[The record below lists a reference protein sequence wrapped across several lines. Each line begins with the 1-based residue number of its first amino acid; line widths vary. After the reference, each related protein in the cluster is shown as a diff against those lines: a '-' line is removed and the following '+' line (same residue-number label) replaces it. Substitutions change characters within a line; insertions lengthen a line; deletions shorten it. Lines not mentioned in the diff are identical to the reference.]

1 MIKFL
6 LFTMLALS
14 EGMFISYSPKFLK
27 KPVIRERRSL
37 IKLDNPCQLFD
48 KLLTPE
54 VKESSS
60 KIIVKSLSN
69 TLPQFDSI
77 SHIVL
82 NTNSKIIA
90 HALENDFIP
99 DQLKKDIILLT
110 IKMTQEGDNM
120 GGQILELYY
129 NIVNHIL

>member
-1 MIKFL
+1 MLKKLLIFL
-6 LFTMLALS
+6 FFTLS
-14 EGMFISYSPKFLK
+14 NSMFIKVPTNIVNIK
-27 KPVIRERRSL
+27 RRRNDQLL
-37 IKLDNPCQLFD
+37 IQNKCDILEKILGSEFTQAN
-48 KLLTPE
+48 
-54 VKESSS
+54 S
-60 KIIVKSLSN
+60 KIIVQSLSN

-82 NTNSKIIA
+82 NTNSKLISYV
-90 HALENDFIP
+90 LNDELIP
-99 DQLKKDIILLT
+99 PQIKKDIILLT

>member
-1 MIKFL
+1 MLKKIL
-6 LFTMLALS
+6 LVVLFTLS
-14 EGMFISYSPKFLK
+14 NSVFIKIPNSIVNTKPKRNNQL
-27 KPVIRERRSL
+27 L
-37 IKLDNPCQLFD
+37 IQNKCNTLEKILGSEFIQSNN
-48 KLLTPE
+48 
-54 VKESSS
+54 
-60 KIIVKSLSN
+60 KIIIQSLSN

-82 NTNSKIIA
+82 NTNSKIISYV
-90 HALENDFIP
+90 LNDELIP
-99 DQLKKDIILLT
+99 PQIKKDIILLT

>member
-6 LFTMLALS
+6 VFTMLALS
-14 EGMFISYSPKFLK
+14 EGMFISYAPKFLK
-27 KPVIRERRSL
+27 KPMIKERRSV

-54 VKESSS
+54 LKESSS

-90 HALENDFIP
+90 HALENDFLP

>member
-14 EGMFISYSPKFLK
+14 EGMFMNYSPKFFK
-27 KPVIRERRSL
+27 KPVIKERRSL

-54 VKESSS
+54 LKESSS

-90 HALENDFIP
+90 HALENDFLP

>member
-6 LFTMLALS
+6 LFAMLAFS
-14 EGMFISYSPKFLK
+14 EGMFINYSPRFLK
-27 KPVIRERRSL
+27 KPVIKERRSL

-99 DQLKKDIILLT
+99 HQLKKDIILLT

>member
-1 MIKFL
+1 MFKKLLIFL
-6 LFTMLALS
+6 FLTLS
-14 EGMFISYSPKFLK
+14 NSMFIKLPTNIVNIK
-27 KPVIRERRSL
+27 RRRNDQLL
-37 IKLDNPCQLFD
+37 IQNKCDILEQILGSEFTQAN
-48 KLLTPE
+48 
-54 VKESSS
+54 S
-60 KIIVKSLSN
+60 KIIVQSLSN

-82 NTNSKIIA
+82 NTNSKLISYV
-90 HALENDFIP
+90 LNDELIP
-99 DQLKKDIILLT
+99 PQIKKDIILLT

>member
-1 MIKFL
+1 MLKKIL
-6 LFTMLALS
+6 LVVLFTLS
-14 EGMFISYSPKFLK
+14 NSVFIKIPNSIVNTKPK
-27 KPVIRERRSL
+27 RNNQL
-37 IKLDNPCQLFD
+37 IIQNKCDILEKILGSEFAETN
-48 KLLTPE
+48 
-54 VKESSS
+54 S
-60 KIIVKSLSN
+60 KIIVQSLSN

-82 NTNSKIIA
+82 NTNSKLISYV
-90 HALENDFIP
+90 LNDEFIP
-99 DQLKKDIILLT
+99 PQIKKDIILLT

>member
-1 MIKFL
+1 M
-6 LFTMLALS
+6 
-14 EGMFISYSPKFLK
+14 LK
-27 KPVIRERRSL
+27 KLFLILSFTLCNSAFIRIPNNIVS
-37 IKLDNPCQLFD
+37 IKEKRNNKMTISNKCD
-48 KLLTPE
+48 LLEKILGSEFTQTN
-54 VKESSS
+54 S
-60 KIIVKSLSN
+60 KIIVQSLSN

-82 NTNSKIIA
+82 NTNSRLISYV
-90 HALENDFIP
+90 LNDEFIP
-99 DQLKKDIILLT
+99 PQIKKDIILLT

>member
-1 MIKFL
+1 MLKKNLIFL
-6 LFTMLALS
+6 FFALS
-14 EGMFISYSPKFLK
+14 NSAFIKVPNNIVNIKNK
-27 KPVIRERRSL
+27 RNNQL
-37 IKLDNPCQLFD
+37 IIQNKCD
-48 KLLTPE
+48 LLEKILGSEFAETN
-54 VKESSS
+54 S
-60 KIIVKSLSN
+60 KIIVQSLSN

-82 NTNSKIIA
+82 NTNSKLISYV
-90 HALENDFIP
+90 LNDEFIP
-99 DQLKKDIILLT
+99 PQIKKDIILLT

>member
-6 LFTMLALS
+6 VFTMLAFS
-14 EGMFISYSPKFLK
+14 DSMFISYSPKFLK
-27 KPVIRERRSL
+27 KPMIKERRSV
-37 IKLDNPCQLFD
+37 IKLDDPCQLFD

-54 VKESSS
+54 AKDGTS
-60 KIIVKSLSN
+60 KFIVKSLSN

-90 HALENDFIP
+90 HALENDFLP

>member
-1 MIKFL
+1 MLKNLLIFI
-6 LFTMLALS
+6 LFTLS
-14 EGMFISYSPKFLK
+14 NSMFIKVPTNIVNIK
-27 KPVIRERRSL
+27 KRRNNQLL
-37 IKLDNPCQLFD
+37 IQNKCDILEKILGSEFTQAN
-48 KLLTPE
+48 
-54 VKESSS
+54 S
-60 KIIVKSLSN
+60 KIIVQSLSN

-82 NTNSKIIA
+82 NTNSKLISYV
-90 HALENDFIP
+90 LNDEFIP
-99 DQLKKDIILLT
+99 PQIKKDIILLT

>member
-6 LFTMLALS
+6 LFTMLTVS
-14 EGMFISYSPKFLK
+14 DSMFISYSPNFLK
-27 KPVIRERRSL
+27 KPMIKERRSI
-37 IKLDNPCQLFD
+37 IKLDNPCQLLD

-54 VKESSS
+54 VKDGTS
-60 KIIVKSLSN
+60 KFIVKSLSN

-90 HALENDFIP
+90 HALENDFLP

>member
-1 MIKFL
+1 MLKNLLIFL
-6 LFTMLALS
+6 LFTLS
-14 EGMFISYSPKFLK
+14 NSMFIKVPTNIVNIK
-27 KPVIRERRSL
+27 KRRNNQLL
-37 IKLDNPCQLFD
+37 IQNKCDILEKILGSEFTQAN
-48 KLLTPE
+48 
-54 VKESSS
+54 S
-60 KIIVKSLSN
+60 KIIVQSLSN

-82 NTNSKIIA
+82 NTNSKLISYV
-90 HALENDFIP
+90 LNDEFIP
-99 DQLKKDIILLT
+99 PQIKKDIILLT

>member
-1 MIKFL
+1 MLKNLLIFI
-6 LFTMLALS
+6 LFTLS
-14 EGMFISYSPKFLK
+14 NSMFIKVPTNIVNIK
-27 KPVIRERRSL
+27 KRRNNQLLIQNKCDILEKILGSEFTQANSKVIV
-37 IKLDNPCQLFD
+37 Q
-48 KLLTPE
+48 
-54 VKESSS
+54 
-60 KIIVKSLSN
+60 SLSN

-82 NTNSKIIA
+82 NTNSKLISYV
-90 HALENDFIP
+90 LNDEFIP
-99 DQLKKDIILLT
+99 PQIKKDIILLT

>member
-1 MIKFL
+1 MLKNLLIFI
-6 LFTMLALS
+6 LFTLS
-14 EGMFISYSPKFLK
+14 NSMFIKVPTNIVNIK
-27 KPVIRERRSL
+27 KRRNDQLL
-37 IKLDNPCQLFD
+37 IQNKCDILEKILGSEFTQAN
-48 KLLTPE
+48 
-54 VKESSS
+54 S
-60 KIIVKSLSN
+60 KIIVQSLSN

-82 NTNSKIIA
+82 NTNSKLISYV
-90 HALENDFIP
+90 LNDEFIP
-99 DQLKKDIILLT
+99 PQIKKDIILLT

>member
-6 LFTMLALS
+6 LLTMLAFS
-14 EGMFISYSPKFLK
+14 DGMFISYSPKFLK
-27 KPVIRERRSL
+27 KPMIKERRSV
-37 IKLDNPCQLFD
+37 IKLDDPCQLFD

-54 VKESSS
+54 AKDSTS
-60 KIIVKSLSN
+60 KFIVKSLSN

-90 HALENDFIP
+90 HALENDFLP